1 MLISI
6 KEEGAAVRV
15 PSDCKPVIQFS
26 EFCLRLLVN
35 LLNHEAFAKKKKNTT
50 KKVAPRE
57 LNGKYGPH

>member
-26 EFCLRLLVN
+26 EFCLRPLVN
-35 LLNHEAFAKKKKNTT
+35 LLNHEAFAKKNTT

-57 LNGKYGPH
+57 FNGKYVPH

>member
-6 KEEGAAVRV
+6 KEEVAAVRV

-35 LLNHEAFAKKKKNTT
+35 LLNHEAFAKKKNTT

-57 LNGKYGPH
+57 FNGKYGLH

>member
-35 LLNHEAFAKKKKNTT
+35 FLNHEAFAKKNTT

-57 LNGKYGPH
+57 FNGKYVPH